1 MTVVRSLYYRF
12 EHLVHELSK
21 FGLVGALAL
30 VVNMSVLNAMLWA
43 VKDKQIYATVAST
56 VVATCVAYV
65 GNRYWTYKDRD
76 KIDRHREMLLFFV
89 INGVAMVIEVMFV
102 FISKY
107 GLGHDGPI
115 AVNVAKFAFGMP
127 VGMLFRLYCYR
138 TFVFPE
144 GAGPIGDEIEIPAA
158 AHTPLYP
165 AGHPLHV
172 PHVQHAPQVQ
182 HQHVQPVQHGHRQQP
197 VPETASS

>member
-1 MTVVRSLYYRF
+1 VARVTVVRSLYNRF

-21 FGLVGALAL
+21 FGVVGAVAL
-30 VVNMSVLNAMLWA
+30 VVNMGVLNAMLLA
-43 VKDKQIYATVAST
+43 VKDKQIVATVVST

-76 KIDRHREMLLFFV
+76 KIDRHREMLFFFL
-89 INGVAMVIEVMFV
+89 INGVAAVIEVMFV
-102 FISKY
+102 FIAKY
-107 GLGHDGPI
+107 GLGQDGTL
-115 AVNVAKFAFGMP
+115 AVNVAKYAFGMP

-144 GAGPIGDEIEIPAA
+144 GVSEDVVVPAA

-172 PHVQHAPQVQ
+172 PHAAHVPHA
-182 HQHVQPVQHGHRQQP
+182 HRQQP
-197 VPETASS
+197 VAETASR

>member
-1 MTVVRSLYYRF
+1 MEEQVAHVTVVRSLYNRF
-12 EHLVHELSK
+12 EHVVHELSK
-21 FGLVGALAL
+21 FGIVGAVAL
-30 VVNMSVLNAMLWA
+30 VVNISVLNAVLLA

-76 KIDRHREMLLFFV
+76 KIDRHREMLLFFL

-144 GAGPIGDEIEIPAA
+144 GSAPIEDIAAPAA

-172 PHVQHAPQVQ
+172 PHN
-182 HQHVQPVQHGHRQQP
+182 HRQQA
-197 VPETASS
+197 VAETATR

>member
-1 MTVVRSLYYRF
+1 VARVTVVRSLYNRF

-21 FGLVGALAL
+21 FGTVGAIAL
-30 VVNMSVLNAMLWA
+30 VVNMGVFNAFLFA
-43 VKDKQIYATVAST
+43 VPGKQIVAKVVST

-76 KIDRHREMLLFFV
+76 KIDRGREMLFFFV

-107 GLGHDGPI
+107 GLGRDGTL
-115 AVNVAKFAFGMP
+115 AVNVASYVFGLP
-127 VGMLFRLYCYR
+127 LGMLFRLYCYR

-144 GAGPIGDEIEIPAA
+144 GMAEEEVGVPAA

-165 AGHPLHV
+165 VGHPLHV
-172 PHVQHAPQVQ
+172 P
-182 HQHVQPVQHGHRQQP
+182 HGHRQQP
-197 VPETASS
+197 VPETASR

>member
-1 MTVVRSLYYRF
+1 MEDRWPAVTVVRSLYNRF

-21 FGLVGALAL
+21 FGIVGAVAL
-30 VVNMSVLNAMLWA
+30 VVNISVLNAMLLA

-76 KIDRHREMLLFFV
+76 KIDRRREMFLFFL
-89 INGVAMVIEVMFV
+89 INGVAAVIEVMFV
-102 FISKY
+102 FIAKY
-107 GLGHDGPI
+107 GLGQDGPL
-115 AVNVAKFAFGMP
+115 AVNIAKFAFGMP

-144 GAGPIGDEIEIPAA
+144 GSTLDDDVVVPAT

-172 PHVQHAPQVQ
+172 PH
-182 HQHVQPVQHGHRQQP
+182 GHRQQP
-197 VPETASS
+197 VAETASH

>member
-1 MTVVRSLYYRF
+1 MASVTVVRSLYYRF

-21 FGLVGALAL
+21 FGIVGAVAL
-30 VVNMSVLNAMLWA
+30 VVNISVLNAMLLA
-43 VKDKQIYATVAST
+43 VKDKQIYATVVST

-76 KIDRHREMLLFFV
+76 KIDRHREMLLFFL

-107 GLGHDGPI
+107 GLGQDGPI

-144 GAGPIGDEIEIPAA
+144 GAAPIDDAEIEIPAA

-172 PHVQHAPQVQ
+172 PHVQHVPQA
-182 HQHVQPVQHGHRQQP
+182 QHGHRQQP

>member
-1 MTVVRSLYYRF
+1 MEEQVAHVTVVRSLYNRF
-12 EHLVHELSK
+12 EHVVHELSK
-21 FGLVGALAL
+21 FGIVGAVAL
-30 VVNMSVLNAMLWA
+30 VVNISVLNAVLLA

-76 KIDRHREMLLFFV
+76 KIDRHREMLLFFL

-115 AVNVAKFAFGMP
+115 AVNIAKFAFGMP

-144 GAGPIGDEIEIPAA
+144 GSAPIEDIDAPAA

-172 PHVQHAPQVQ
+172 PHVQH
-182 HQHVQPVQHGHRQQP
+182 GHRQQA
-197 VPETASS
+197 VAETASR